1 MSEPFPHPGPTPART
16 DVESVGGVRLATYH
30 WEPEG
35 DPRAVVQLVHGMGEH
50 AGRYARVAERL
61 VAEGFA
67 VWAHDTRGH
76 GRTAVERGGEQALG
90 RVGAEGWGEFVADIG
105 RVGSAARE
113 AHPGLPLAVVGHSLG
128 SFATQQWL
136 LGASVDVDA
145 AVLSGTAAVD
155 LLEPAVDLDAEMDLS
170 AFNGPFE
177 PARTEFDWLT
187 RDEAVVDAYVADPW
201 CGFSIDA
208 AAVRACFEA
217 GRALA
222 DPARVA
228 EVRDDLP
235 VYVVVGDADPLNAG
249 LALVT
254 PVVERLEAAGLSD
267 VTLVAHPGA
276 RHEVLNETTR
286 AEVLDGLVA
295 WLDRVLPA

>member
-16 DVESVGGVRLATYH
+16 DVGSAGGVRLATYH

-201 CGFSIDA
+201 CGFQHRRGGGPGLLRGRS
-208 AAVRACFEA
+208 RARRP
-217 GRALA
+217 G
-222 DPARVA
+222 PVA

-235 VYVVVGDADPLNAG
+235 VYVVVGDADPLNADS
-249 LALVT
+249 
-254 PVVERLEAAGLSD
+254 PSSPRSSS
-267 VTLVAHPGA
+267 
-276 RHEVLNETTR
+276 
-286 AEVLDGLVA
+286 A
-295 WLDRVLPA
+295 WRPRVCPT